1 MKKFLIAPRGRTRIG
16 FAILLALGLTTTLWV
31 ATIPVA
37 SARLMTPKEMI
48 EAGLP
53 PGIVMKT
60 ASKPQFLTAV
70 CAAVKEHRKAAAAI
84 AETAVT
90 AHHEYSGDIVATVVR
105 CSNGNCELTGA
116 IVAAAVSATPDDAVA
131 IEDAAVTAAPDCA
144 DAIQAATANIG
155 HAGGGGGPAPESS
168 NDGGAPAT
176 NQAPFVGAL
185 GGGGGFDPNIG
196 TVLVCDNGTARF
208 IPANQVTGFLAPHPG
223 SFVGA
228 CVVTPSTSR

>member
-60 ASKPQFLTAV
+60 ATKPQFLTAV

-105 CSNGNCELTGA
+105 CSNGNCELAGA

-144 DAIQAATANIG
+144 DAIQAATANVEHVG
-155 HAGGGGGPAPESS
+155 EGPAQGSS
-168 NDGGAPAT
+168 NYGGAPPT
-176 NQAPFVGAL
+176 NQPPFVGAL
-185 GGGGGFDPNIG
+185 GGGGGFDPNIA
-196 TVLVCDNGTARF
+196 TIQVCDNGIQRF
-208 IPANQVTGFLAPHPG
+208 IPANQLGSFLRTHPG

>member
-1 MKKFLIAPRGRTRIG
+1 MKKLLIAPRDRTPIA
-16 FAILLALGLTTTLWV
+16 FAFLLALGLTTALWV

-70 CAAVKEHRKAAAAI
+70 CAAVKEHRKAAPAI

-90 AHHEYSGDIVATVVR
+90 AHHEYAGDIVATVVR
-105 CSNGNCELTGA
+105 CANGNCELAGA
-116 IVAAAVSATPDDAVA
+116 IVAAAISATPDDAVA
-131 IEDAAVTAAPDCA
+131 IEDDAVAAAPDCA
-144 DAIQAATANIG
+144 DAIQAATANVG
-155 HAGGGGGPAPESS
+155 HAGGSAQGPS
-168 NDGGAPAT
+168 NYSGSPPT
-176 NQAPFVGAL
+176 NQPSFVGPV
-185 GGGGGFDPNIG
+185 GGGGGFDPALG

-208 IPANQVTGFLAPHPG
+208 VPANQLSNFLASHPG

>member
-1 MKKFLIAPRGRTRIG
+1 
-16 FAILLALGLTTTLWV
+16 
-31 ATIPVA
+31 
-37 SARLMTPKEMI
+37 MI

-53 PGIVMKT
+53 PGIVIKT
-60 ASKPQFLTAV
+60 ASKPQFLTAA

-90 AHHEYSGDIVATVVR
+90 AHHEYAGDIVATVVR
-105 CSNGNCELTGA
+105 CSNGNCELAGA

-131 IEDAAVTAAPDCA
+131 IEDAAVAAAPDCA
-144 DAIQAATANIG
+144 DAIQVATANVG
-155 HAGGGGGPAPESS
+155 HAGGPSQEATSIE
-168 NDGGAPAT
+168 GAPPT
-176 NQAPFVGAL
+176 NQTPFVGPI

-208 IPANQVTGFLAPHPG
+208 VPANQVPGFIASHPG

>member
-1 MKKFLIAPRGRTRIG
+1 MKKLLIAPRDRAS
-16 FAILLALGLTTTLWV
+16 FACAFLLALGLTTALWV

-90 AHHEYSGDIVATVVR
+90 AHHEYAGDIVATVVR
-105 CSNGNCELTGA
+105 CSNGNCELAGA

-131 IEDAAVTAAPDCA
+131 IEDAAVAAAPDCA
-144 DAIQAATANIG
+144 DAIQAATANVG
-155 HAGGGGGPAPESS
+155 HAGGPSQGGTTITS
-168 NDGGAPAT
+168 GAPPT
-176 NQAPFVGAL
+176 NQAPFVGPI
-185 GGGGGFDPNIG
+185 GGGGGFDPNIA
-196 TVLVCDNGTARF
+196 TIQVCDNGIQRF
-208 IPANQVTGFLAPHPG
+208 IPANQLGGFLRTHPG

>member
-1 MKKFLIAPRGRTRIG
+1 MTKLLIVPRERAPIA
-16 FAILLALGLTTTLWV
+16 FAFFLALGLTAALWV

-70 CAAVKEHRKAAAAI
+70 CGAVKEHRKAAPAI

-90 AHHEYSGDIVATVVR
+90 AHHEYAGDIVATVVR
-105 CSNGNCELTGA
+105 CSNGNCELAGA
-116 IVAAAVSATPDDAVA
+116 IVAAAVSATPDDAVV
-131 IEDAAVTAAPDCA
+131 IEDAAVAAAPDCA
-144 DAIQAATANIG
+144 DAIQAATANVG
-155 HAGGGGGPAPESS
+155 HAGGSIQG
-168 NDGGAPAT
+168 AT
-176 NQAPFVGAL
+176 NYGGSPPTNQPPFVGPI
-185 GGGGGFDPNIG
+185 GGGGGFDPALG
-196 TVLVCDNGTARF
+196 AVLVCDNGTARF
-208 IPANQVTGFLAPHPG
+208 VPANKLPNFLAAHPG